1 MKILTFDIEDWFHI
15 IQKYPDNILERWSNY
30 EVRIHNGMDRIFKI
44 LDDNNLKATFFIL
57 GYIARKHPEIV
68 KRIHDLGYK

>member
-44 LDDNNLKATFFIL
+44 LDDNNCLLIDSVFT
-57 GYIARKHPEIV
+57 
-68 KRIHDLGYK
+68 